1 MLAGPRDGCILLCEV
16 ARPTRRRALRGQ
28 QLARWPR
35 GGIGCHHP
43 GWARARAQLR
53 LLAAALTLGLC
64 ALLAA
69 LLPLPFGLTG
79 LGSGAVMRQA
89 ARLSH
94 AGRFQPRSVTRP
106 VAGLVQHLGD
116 RRPVRCTAPPG
127 CLGQLPRRT
136 PAPVAPSGKGPCIQ
150 QQANAR
156 RLHAICRKHQGRHA
170 APVGRIHARPVGE
183 ELLQTFGVAG
193 GDGEDERGHAIF
205 RARDVDARTSL
216 QQPVHTGAGAGS
228 HRRHQGR
235 DPHIAPHLQPGPVL
249 QQHVNAFNPRVVA
262 RHMHERRVAVRVLAV
277 RLGPGLQQDGEAFT
291 AVAQR
296 RVTQCRVAADVSG
309 LQIRSALHQL
319 TNAQRTTARRRLHQR
334 RKLTGHRELAPV
346 WARSRIQEEAD
357 APGVPLIGC
366 QGQRKTRLRVMHTH
380 LRRQQKGK
388 AVVMPVHGGQG
399 ERGKSGV
406 CGSGCASVEKSAHT
420 RCVTMGGCFPE
431 RTHALRVD
439 RVQGGAVQQQR
450 LEFLQ
455 PVHAGGEDQWSGTT
469 HRSN

>member
-1 MLAGPRDGCILLCEV
+1 MHPSVRGGAPDSPPRSPWPAAGQVATGRDRLPPPWLGPGPGPAPPACGGSHARLVRAACGVAPSAVRPHGLGQRRGHAPGGAPQPCRAIPASKRHPAGGGPRAASGRPPPGPLHCPPGMPWPASTPY
-16 ARPTRRRALRGQ
+16 ARPGRAVRQRPL
-28 QLARWPR
+28 
-35 GGIGCHHP
+35 HP
-43 GWARARAQLR
+43 
-53 LLAAALTLGLC
+53 AAGE
-64 ALLAA
+64 
-69 LLPLPFGLTG
+69 
-79 LGSGAVMRQA
+79 
-89 ARLSH
+89 
-94 AGRFQPRSVTRP
+94 
-106 VAGLVQHLGD
+106 
-116 RRPVRCTAPPG
+116 
-127 CLGQLPRRT
+127 RT
-136 PAPVAPSGKGPCIQ
+136 PAARYLPQTSRPSCRPRRPYPRS
-150 QQANAR
+150 AR
-156 RLHAICRKHQGRHA
+156 GRGA
-170 APVGRIHARPVGE
+170 APDIW
-183 ELLQTFGVAG
+183 G
-193 GDGEDERGHAIF
+193 GG
-205 RARDVDARTSL
+205 ARDVDARTSL